1 VEGEKGPET
10 SAVGEEMSRAESHGP
25 RATGREPGAGSQK
38 AEARSWKFSL
48 SSGNEQQ
55 TTNRHPGYESPS
67 NSSNNISNPLNI
79 PSCGQVKNPSI
90 GLWQSIE
97 KTPRLFLTRFFAD
110 FFIE

>member
-25 RATGREPGAGSQK
+25 RAASQEWEAGSQK
-38 AEARSWKFSL
+38 SEVRSSV
-48 SSGNEQQ
+48 SAPETNNEQQ

-79 PSCGQVKNPSI
+79 PSCGRVKNPSI
-90 GLWQSIE
+90 GLRRSFE
-97 KTPRLFLTRFFAD
+97 KTPRLFLTRFFVY